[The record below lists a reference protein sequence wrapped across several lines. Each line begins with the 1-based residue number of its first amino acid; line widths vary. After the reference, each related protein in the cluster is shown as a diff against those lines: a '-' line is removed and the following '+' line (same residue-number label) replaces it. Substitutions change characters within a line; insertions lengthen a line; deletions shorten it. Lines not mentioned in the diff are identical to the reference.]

1 MKTIY
6 KYKIDP
12 YKPYLSAPITKMLS
26 VQCQRDNITLWA
38 EVDTEQKDRHFM
50 FVVIGTGWDLSDL
63 AHFDKMTYLSTVQQF
78 DGDLIWH
85 IYYLE
90 LNVPYDKIGQE

>member
-6 KYKIDP
+6 KYTTTDCFLALNAP
-12 YKPYLSAPITKMLS
+12 VTRLLSA
-26 VQCQRDNITLWA
+26 QCQRDEICIWA
-38 EVDTEQKDRHFM
+38 EVDTEAEDRHFI
-50 FVVIGTGWDLSDL
+50 FFALGTGWNLSGFN
-63 AHFDKMTYLSTVQQF
+63 HFDKMQYLSTTQQF

-90 LNVPYDKIGQE
+90 LNEPFKEGQK